1 MAGRNSSYG
10 SGGGAGAIPG
20 TYSDAYGGIPRIS
33 LPQENLAAIYG
44 LSGINGMNQTTA
56 VNNLKT
62 LIPGLAPRA
71 QGQLPPDVIN
81 LIQQQAAER
90 GIGSGTG
97 FRGGD
102 YLKALG
108 LTSLGVST
116 DAAKELE
123 QGFFHAPQIDPT
135 AISGQI
141 QDARTQQAIYGSAPI
156 PAAAHA
162 AAIGDA
168 QAGIGAGMR
177 TGGGVAYPGSQGG
190 GGGGARDALGFPIA
204 TNWGD
209 AWNTPNPGAVGAIN
223 PQSPYVSPGS
233 GFNPAAWGLNPS
245 QSSPNIDSPDAGYLS
260 NLYDDWWNQYG
271 TAESPDAGYLDSIY
285 SDGG

>member
-1 MAGRNSSYG
+1 MAGRNSSYSS

-44 LSGINGMNQTTA
+44 LSGINGMNQTAA
-56 VNNLKT
+56 VNNLKS

-90 GIGSGTG
+90 GISSGTG

-116 DAAKELE
+116 DAAHELE

-135 AISGQI
+135 AVSGQI

-156 PAAAHA
+156 PAAAHDA
-162 AAIGDA
+162 ALRDA

-204 TNWGD
+204 TSWGD
-209 AWNTPNPGAVGAIN
+209 AWSTPNPAAVGAIN
-223 PQSPYVSPGS
+223 PQTSTASNPYASWNAQYGHLPSTTGTTDPLATS
-233 GFNPAAWGLNPS
+233 TYDDWWNQFNTD
-245 QSSPNIDSPDAGYLS
+245 DSPDAGYLGS
-260 NLYDDWWNQYG
+260 L
-271 TAESPDAGYLDSIY
+271 Y

>member
-1 MAGRNSSYG
+1 MAGRTSTYGG

-20 TYSDAYGGIPRIS
+20 TWSPEFGGVPRIS

-44 LSGINGMNQTTA
+44 LSGINGMNQTAA

-141 QDARTQQAIYGSAPI
+141 QDARTQQSIYGSAPI

-177 TGGGVAYPGSQGG
+177 TGGGVSYPGSQGG
-190 GGGGARDALGFPIA
+190 GGGGLRDALGFPIA

-209 AWNTPNPGAVGAIN
+209 AWSTPNPPAVGAIN
-223 PQSPYVSPGS
+223 PQTSTASNPYASWNAQYGHLPSITGTSDPYANGTGDPGIDEWW
-233 GFNPAAWGLNPS
+233 NML
-245 QSSPNIDSPDAGYLS
+245 QDSPDS
-260 NLYDDWWNQYG
+260 
-271 TAESPDAGYLDSIY
+271 SYLDSIY

>member
-1 MAGRNSSYG
+1 MAGRNSSYSS
-10 SGGGAGAIPG
+10 SGGGFGAVPG
-20 TYSDAYGGIPRIS
+20 TYDPSFGGIPRVS

-44 LSGINGMNQTTA
+44 LSGINGMNQTAA

-62 LIPGLAPRA
+62 LIPGLAPRS

-162 AAIGDA
+162 ASLADA

-177 TGGGVAYPGSQGG
+177 TGGGATYPGSQGG
-190 GGGGARDALGFPIA
+190 GGGVPRDSLGFPIA
-204 TNWGD
+204 TNWTD
-209 AWNTPNPGAVGAIN
+209 AWNTPNAPAVGAIN
-223 PQSPYVSPGS
+223 PQTPYVSPGS
-233 GFNPAAWGLNPS
+233 GFNPAAWGMNPS
-245 QSSPNIDSPDAGYLS
+245 QSSPNSAYPTS
-260 NLYDDWWNQYG
+260 TYDDWWNQFN
-271 TAESPDAGYLDSIY
+271 TADSPDAGYLDSIY